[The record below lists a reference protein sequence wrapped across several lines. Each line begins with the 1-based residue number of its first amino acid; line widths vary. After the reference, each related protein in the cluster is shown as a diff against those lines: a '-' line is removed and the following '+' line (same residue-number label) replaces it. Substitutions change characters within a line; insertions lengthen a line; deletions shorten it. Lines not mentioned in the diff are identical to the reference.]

1 MMLNVADVHAGYG
14 NVVVLRGL
22 NLEIQEGEIVCLLG
36 ANGAGKSTTLRVV
49 SGLIRPLRGNVL
61 FQKQDIT
68 RSSPNEIVGLGL
80 SHVPEGRQI
89 FATLTVRQNLLLGGY
104 AHRQKKERS
113 VGLFDFVFNLFPILR
128 ERVSQKGGTL
138 SGGEQQMLAISRSLM
153 SQPKLLLLDEPSLGL
168 APLVV
173 IEILRVIQDLRA
185 KGISMLLVEQNATAA
200 LHVSN
205 RAYVMENGK
214 ITGHGKAKEMLAD
227 DEVRRRYLGR

>member
-1 MMLNVADVHAGYG
+1 MMLNVAGVHAGYG
-14 NVVVLRGL
+14 NVIVLRGV
-22 NLEIQEGEIVCLLG
+22 NLEIGNGEIVCLLG
-36 ANGAGKSTTLRVV
+36 ANGAGKSTTLRVI
-49 SGLIRPLRGNVL
+49 SGLIRPLSGNVY
-61 FQKQDIT
+61 FQNREIT
-68 RSSPNEIVGLGL
+68 RSSPSEIVSLGL

-89 FATLTVRQNLLLGGY
+89 FANLTVRQNLLLGGY
-104 AHRQKKERS
+104 VHRQDKAHS
-113 VGLFDFVFNLFPILR
+113 ADLFDFVFNLFPRLR
-128 ERVSQKGGTL
+128 ERISQKAGTL

-173 IEILRVIQDLRA
+173 IEILKVIQDLRT
-185 KGISMLLVEQNATAA
+185 KGISMLLVEQNATSA

-214 ITGHGKAKEMLAD
+214 IAACGRAGEMLSD